1 MSVTIKDVA
10 RLAGVSPATVSIVLN
25 GKGKV
30 SEETR
35 KKVEEAAQKLGY
47 RPNIVARS
55 LVRGKTNTILLCAFI
70 KEQEKLSAFYG
81 ELINRLLAAISRE
94 GYYLQI
100 VVKGEFFNGHP
111 LDKRE
116 ALLNIARNSLFE
128 GLVILSHW
136 PIHYSEV
143 SDLVKENFPFVIVNQ
158 RVEGEGVSYV
168 DIDLYG
174 GAREAVKYL
183 IEKGHRRIAHLR
195 GPREHRHAEERY
207 RAYID
212 TLLDFGIPIKKEYV
226 VEGNFRRMSGREA
239 MEKLLQVSPLPT
251 AIFAANDKMAI
262 GALQVAKE
270 RGIKVHDDIA
280 IVGFDGIEAVKY
292 TDPPLPT
299 VEQPL
304 GELGKVAAEL
314 LVESIKGGEVKKI
327 VLPCRL
333 TEWEVNHL

>member
-1 MSVTIKDVA
+1 MAVTIKDVA

-30 SEETR
+30 SEETQ

-81 ELINRLLAAISRE
+81 ELINRLLTSISAE
-94 GYYLQI
+94 EYYLQI

-116 ALLNIARNSLFE
+116 ALLNIARNHLFE

-158 RVEGEGVSYV
+158 KVEGKGVSYV
-168 DIDLYG
+168 DIDHYD
-174 GAREAVKYL
+174 GAQKAVKYL
-183 IEKGHRRIAHLR
+183 IDKGHKRIAHLR

-207 RAYID
+207 RAYVD
-212 TLLDFGIPIKKEYV
+212 TLLDFNIPLKKEYV
-226 VEGNFRRMSGREA
+226 VEGNFRRISGREA
-239 MEKLLQVSPLPT
+239 MEKLLQVSPLPS
-251 AIFAANDKMAI
+251 AVFAANDKMAI

-270 RGIKVHDDIA
+270 RGISVPQDLTI
-280 IVGFDGIEAVKY
+280 IGFDGIEAVKY

-304 GELGKVAAEL
+304 GELGKVAAEIL
-314 LVESIKGGEVKKI
+314 AERIRGGEEKGI
-327 VLPCRL
+327 TLPCRL
-333 TEWEVNHL
+333 IER

>member
-1 MSVTIKDVA
+1 MAVTIKDVA

-30 SEETR
+30 SEETQ

-81 ELINRLLAAISRE
+81 ELINRLLTSISAE
-94 GYYLQI
+94 EYYLQI

-116 ALLNIARNSLFE
+116 ALLNIARNRLFE
-128 GLVILSHW
+128 GLAILSHW

-158 RVEGEGVSYV
+158 KVEGKGVSYV
-168 DIDLYG
+168 DIDHYD
-174 GAREAVKYL
+174 GAQKAVKYL
-183 IEKGHRRIAHLR
+183 IDKGHKRIAHLR

-207 RAYID
+207 RAYVD
-212 TLLDFGIPIKKEYV
+212 TLLDFNIPLKKEYV
-226 VEGNFRRMSGREA
+226 IEGNFRRISGREA
-239 MEKLLQVSPLPT
+239 MEKLLQVSPLPS
-251 AIFAANDKMAI
+251 AVFAANDKMAI

-270 RGIKVHDDIA
+270 RGISVPQDLTI
-280 IVGFDGIEAVKY
+280 IGFDGIEAVKY

-304 GELGKVAAEL
+304 GELGKVAAEIL
-314 LVESIKGGEVKKI
+314 AERIKGGEEKGI
-327 VLPCRL
+327 TLPCRL
-333 TEWEVNHL
+333 IER

>member
-1 MSVTIKDVA
+1 MAVTIKDVA

-30 SEETR
+30 SEETQ

-81 ELINRLLAAISRE
+81 ELINRLLTSISAE
-94 GYYLQI
+94 EYYLQI

-116 ALLNIARNSLFE
+116 ALLNIARNRLFE
-128 GLVILSHW
+128 GLAILSHW

-158 RVEGEGVSYV
+158 KVEGKGVSYV
-168 DIDLYG
+168 DIDHYG
-174 GAREAVKYL
+174 GAQKAVKYL
-183 IEKGHRRIAHLR
+183 IDKGHKRIAHLR

-207 RAYID
+207 RAYVD
-212 TLLDFGIPIKKEYV
+212 TLLDFNIPLKKEYV
-226 VEGNFRRMSGREA
+226 VEGNFRRISGREA
-239 MEKLLQVSPLPT
+239 MEKLLQLSPLPS
-251 AIFAANDKMAI
+251 AVFAANDKMAI

-270 RGIKVHDDIA
+270 RGISVPQDLTI
-280 IVGFDGIEAVKY
+280 IGFDGIEAVKY

-304 GELGKVAAEL
+304 GELGKVAAEIL
-314 LVESIKGGEVKKI
+314 TERIRGGEEKGI
-327 VLPCRL
+327 TLPCRL
-333 TEWEVNHL
+333 IER